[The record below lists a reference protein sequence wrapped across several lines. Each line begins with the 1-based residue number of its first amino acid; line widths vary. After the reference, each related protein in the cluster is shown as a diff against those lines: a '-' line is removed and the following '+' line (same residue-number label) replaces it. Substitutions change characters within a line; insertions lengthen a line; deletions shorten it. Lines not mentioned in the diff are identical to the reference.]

1 MDVLLL
7 RHGVAEDGKPGMD
20 DSSRAL
26 TRDGRAKLRLLLE
39 QVAAAK
45 VVPSLILSSPLL
57 RAVQTAEVAARVL
70 GYRSDILQTR
80 VLEPGSSPEAVWE
93 EIRTHRDSSS
103 LLLVG
108 HNPLFSQTASF
119 LLDSPHLQIDFKKGA
134 LLKVEFEG
142 FPSRPRGILRWYLTP
157 KLTRSKD

>member
-1 MDVLLL
+1 MEVLLL
-7 RHGVAEDGKPGMD
+7 RHGVAEDGKPGTD
-20 DSSRAL
+20 DAGRAL

-45 VVPSLILSSPLL
+45 VVPALILSSPLL

-70 GYRSDILQTR
+70 GYRGEILQTR
-80 VLEPGSSPEAVWE
+80 ALEPGSSPEAIWD
-93 EIRTHRDSSS
+93 EIRAHRDSPS

-108 HNPLFSQTASF
+108 HNPLFSHAAAF

-134 LLKVEFEG
+134 PLKVEFQG
-142 FPSRPRGILRWYLTP
+142 FPSRPSGILRWYLTP